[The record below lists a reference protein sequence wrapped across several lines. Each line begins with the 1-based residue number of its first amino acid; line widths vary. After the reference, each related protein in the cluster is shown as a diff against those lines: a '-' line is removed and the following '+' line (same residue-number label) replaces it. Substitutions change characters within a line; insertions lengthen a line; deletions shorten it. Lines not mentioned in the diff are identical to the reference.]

1 MIRESASLIND
12 ASNGNR
18 LNVVLRLWSEC
29 LIAAKT
35 IALGTRDGQNDSK
48 KRADNFK
55 TIDRLAS
62 RDPVYLAGVEAAP
75 AIKKIR
81 KENYS
86 FEGVPEVSPVR
97 KYLNE
102 FLIN

>member
-1 MIRESASLIND
+1 
-12 ASNGNR
+12 
-18 LNVVLRLWSEC
+18 
-29 LIAAKT
+29 
-35 IALGTRDGQNDSK
+35 
-48 KRADNFK
+48 
-55 TIDRLAS
+55 
-62 RDPVYLAGVEAAP
+62 VYLAGVEAAP